1 MPKLTSNTYDVKTK
15 TLYLKGDEAPT
26 GYKGK
31 NVAKKEAKKKDDDK
45 E

>member
-15 TLYLKGDEAPT
+15 TLYLKGEEAPS

-31 NVAKKEAKKKDDDK
+31 NLVKEAKKKDTK
-45 E
+45 